1 MSQGLRIRRI
11 LDYSDLETYVAGPQD
26 FVELFAKAD
35 YVFTDSYHACCFSLI
50 FEKDFKVLNRAG
62 YEGSNSLNSRMQTL
76 MRLFDLEDTMG
87 TDTTI
92 NRINYRVVPAK
103 LQQYQKQSLSWL
115 AQIIAEE

>member
-1 MSQGLRIRRI
+1 
-11 LDYSDLETYVAGPQD
+11 
-26 FVELFAKAD
+26 
-35 YVFTDSYHACCFSLI
+35 
-50 FEKDFKVLNRAG
+50 
-62 YEGSNSLNSRMQTL
+62 

-115 AQIIAEE
+115 AQVIAEE